1 MGLNGVHQKL
11 RNLLQF
17 RRAES
22 TVKKKQGSGAHKRL
36 TFRIQESNTLHR
48 TVCPL
53 VKLCRQGFIGK
64 IKAFLKGQLFENF
77 VHHHLGKHGL
87 LRPFQYFFF
96 NRIHIID
103 LVNVRA
109 FHRDRKA
116 AEQFLYQFFLFL
128 PVLLSLSYKNTFIHS
143 PPFPTY

>member
-1 MGLNGVHQKL
+1 MGLNGIHQIL
-11 RNLLQF
+11 GNLLQF
-17 RRAES
+17 RGIKNP
-22 TVKKKQGSGAHKRL
+22 VKHKQGSGAHKCL

-87 LRPFQYFFF
+87 LRPFQDIFF
-96 NRIHIID
+96 NSIHIID
-103 LVNVRA
+103 LVNGRA
-109 FHRDRKA
+109 SHRDRKA

-128 PVLLSLSYKNTFIHS
+128 PVLLSLSHKNTFIHS